1 MQILLAQHCST
12 VNWML
17 PNDLKAELWSNALH
31 SQWCNESL
39 ICHVYSIFS
48 IVETV
53 PQVAFLA
60 FCVFYA
66 FLRIWPV
73 EVPWAPQ
80 QVRVLKWKN
89 TKKTKIY
96 LIELGLLICTLDIFC
111 IFCMFCIFCIFFCKY
126 ANLTYYIFGIM
137 CIFVI
142 FMTQCDWLR
151 CRRQQHKL
159 SWSDDFQYSWWSRL
173 TRWKIIGDHHTSK
186 SPSKGRQILRV
197 SKQWGTW
204 QGEVLIMS
212 RTCRLLC
219 FSQASIPTT
228 LLPFKKGDCAT
239 GPDPMCMT
247 NERCTRGSRLKLWK
261 EKLLRF
267 HPQLSNCLR
276 IVQTKSIKDA
286 TAYCHYQR
294 GFLNIFNINCICCII
309 YIFFMY

>member
-1 MQILLAQHCST
+1 
-12 VNWML
+12 
-17 PNDLKAELWSNALH
+17 
-31 SQWCNESL
+31 
-39 ICHVYSIFS
+39 
-48 IVETV
+48 
-53 PQVAFLA
+53 
-60 FCVFYA
+60 
-66 FLRIWPV
+66 
-73 EVPWAPQ
+73 
-80 QVRVLKWKN
+80 
-89 TKKTKIY
+89 
-96 LIELGLLICTLDIFC
+96 
-111 IFCMFCIFCIFFCKY
+111 
-126 ANLTYYIFGIM
+126 M

-159 SWSDDFQYSWWSRL
+159 SWSYDFQYSWWSRL
-173 TRWKIIGDHHTSK
+173 TRWNIIGDHHTSK

-309 YIFFMY
+309 YISLCTRWIHPSRHSVLLFASNATNIMTMLDPMPDAKMYLDFSPWLCVWK